1 VSPSATA
8 AAGPKFKRSAKNYLL
23 DSRFQL
29 KYTGYLVGVTL
40 VVAVALGCL
49 LYWQTT
55 KTVAIGN
62 EAVEVGAEA
71 SKAGKAAVQ
80 QSDSLNTALEMSAMD
95 KYPDDPVMIESMKA
109 DNKTQSDAIAA
120 RATELDAS
128 SAKLQK
134 EHQALETQQRTLMII
149 LAAGLLAFV
158 VAIGL
163 GGIVVTH
170 KIAGP
175 IFKMKRLLRE
185 VGDGKLVVQSRLR
198 KGDEMHDLFEVFA
211 TMVDRL
217 RARQEDK
224 IKILD
229 AAIEQATAAGVDEAT
244 LAKIKNV
251 RGAMQAEVEVKAST
265 RPPGSL
271 SAG

>member
-8 AAGPKFKRSAKNYLL
+8 GAPPKFKRSARNYLL

-40 VVAVALGCL
+40 LVALALGCL

-80 QSDSLNTALEMSAMD
+80 QSDSLNTALEISAMD
-95 KYPDDPVMIESMKA
+95 KYGDDPVMIESMKA
-109 DNKTQSDAIAA
+109 ENKKQSDDIAA
-120 RATELDAS
+120 RASELEANQ
-128 SAKLQK
+128 AKLEK
-134 EHQALETQQRTLMII
+134 EHEALQHQQKTLMLI
-149 LAAGLLAFV
+149 LAAGLFAFV
-158 VAIGL
+158 LAIGM

-185 VGDGKLVVQSRLR
+185 VGDGHIFIQSRLR

-211 TMVDRL
+211 SMVDRL
-217 RARQEDK
+217 RVRHEEK

-244 LAKIKNV
+244 LGKIKGV
-251 RGAMQAEVEVKAST
+251 RGALQAEIETKPST
-265 RPPGSL
+265 RPPTK
-271 SAG
+271 A

>member
-1 VSPSATA
+1 VSPTATA
-8 AAGPKFKRSAKNYLL
+8 GAAPKFKRSARNYLL

-29 KYTGYLVGVTL
+29 KYTGYLVGVTM
-40 VVAVALGCL
+40 VVCLALGCL

-80 QSDSLNTALEMSAMD
+80 QSDSLNTALEISAME
-95 KYPDDPVMIESMKA
+95 KYGDDPVMIETMKA
-109 DNKTQSDAIAA
+109 DNKKQSDEIAA
-120 RATELDAS
+120 RANELEANQT
-128 SAKLQK
+128 KLQN
-134 EHQALETQQRTLMII
+134 EHQALEHQQKLLMII

-211 TMVDRL
+211 AMVDHL

-244 LAKIKNV
+244 IAKIKSV
-251 RGAMQAEVEVKAST
+251 RGAMAAEVETKSST
-265 RPPGSL
+265 RPPA
-271 SAG
+271 SATA